1 MVWLLVA
8 LPVLLL
14 TIDLAMSFRGPGL
27 VRSREAAV
35 ALLGLLVLGN
45 VAALGIL
52 VAGLVTTKASDLGGG
67 ELLLTAFAIWSANV
81 MVFALA
87 FWEVDAGGPASRSR
101 AGPRA
106 RTDFQFPQDQESQQD
121 GMAWQPQVWDYAYE
135 RSAAR
140 PY

>member
-1 MVWLLVA
+1 
-8 LPVLLL
+8 
-14 TIDLAMSFRGPGL
+14 
-27 VRSREAAV
+27 
-35 ALLGLLVLGN
+35 
-45 VAALGIL
+45 
-52 VAGLVTTKASDLGGG
+52 
-67 ELLLTAFAIWSANV
+67 